1 MKEKLRA
8 FLLPYIHQDGE
19 KKDWVLQEDVD
30 MFVDSVVADGVE
42 QNVIDYGTAHPE
54 ASFWDFLN
62 LLKPGLFG
70 VTQEELLS
78 DDE

>member
-1 MKEKLRA
+1 MEKKLRA

-19 KKDWVLQEDVD
+19 KKDWVLQEDVG
-30 MFVDSVVADGVE
+30 MLVDSAVADGIARDVM
-42 QNVIDYGTAHPE
+42 DYGTAHPE

>member
-1 MKEKLRA
+1 M
-8 FLLPYIHQDGE
+8 
-19 KKDWVLQEDVD
+19 QEDVD
-30 MFVDSVVADGVE
+30 MLVDSAVADGIERDVM
-42 QNVIDYGTAHPE
+42 DYGTAHPE

-78 DDE
+78 NDE

>member
-1 MKEKLRA
+1 MEKKLRA

-19 KKDWVLQEDVD
+19 KKDWVLQEDVG
-30 MFVDSVVADGVE
+30 MLVESAVADGIERDVM
-42 QNVIDYGTAHPE
+42 DYGTAHPE